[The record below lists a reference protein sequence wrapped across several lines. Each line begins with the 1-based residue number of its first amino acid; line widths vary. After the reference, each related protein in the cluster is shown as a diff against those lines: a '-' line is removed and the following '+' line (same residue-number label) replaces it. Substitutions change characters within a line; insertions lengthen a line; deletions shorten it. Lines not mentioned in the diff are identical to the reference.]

1 MNHTAKSNFSV
12 ARLKNNWKL
21 GLNAR
26 SRNGRPLKWHI
37 WKKRV
42 GFRAE
47 NDPSADSFTPEALQP
62 AFRGG
67 LSTVLS
73 SVEDRLASREQ
84 SHGGERVSVNKYASR
99 YFNGGNN
106 FRRAINQPLQ
116 PGTRE
121 WRTLRDSFFLRRAP
135 SPAHGTP
142 RETRVAGEPVLL
154 FLTTNA
160 SGHSSRLG
168 PREEQIEARQTN
180 LREKNCRDSW
190 AAFRASS
197 VLNAVLHGADV
208 FGNN

>member
-1 MNHTAKSNFSV
+1 MKSSEHEHLNHTVKSNFCV

-37 WKKRV
+37 WKKR
-42 GFRAE
+42 GRFRAE
-47 NDPSADSFTPEALQP
+47 NDPFADSFTPEALQP

-84 SHGGERVSVNKYASR
+84 SRGGERVSVNKYASR

-121 WRTLRDSFFLRRAP
+121 WRTLRDSFFFG
-135 SPAHGTP
+135 AHPPPPTERLTK
-142 RETRVAGEPVLL
+142 REWLANQ
-154 FLTTNA
+154 F
-160 SGHSSRLG
+160 SCSSRQMRPGIVHASAPERNRLKRVKLIYG
-168 PREEQIEARQTN
+168 GKIATTRGLCFAP
-180 LREKNCRDSW
+180 LR
-190 AAFRASS
+190 F
-197 VLNAVLHGADV
+197 
-208 FGNN
+208 